1 MMSDE
6 DYNKLPDNFR
16 KFRAMLEKD
25 PNLNIKKK
33 IEINDEFMM
42 IEAYKIPI
50 NSRCK
55 VLESGHRGEVMH
67 IGRVHEVG
75 KGFFVGI
82 KLDEPYG
89 KNDGSYIINL
99 IIEFLEN
106 LIFNAQI
113 NLAYF

>member
-42 IEAYKIPI
+42 I
-50 NSRCK
+50 
-55 VLESGHRGEVMH
+55 
-67 IGRVHEVG
+67 
-75 KGFFVGI
+75 
-82 KLDEPYG
+82 
-89 KNDGSYIINL
+89 
-99 IIEFLEN
+99 
-106 LIFNAQI
+106 
-113 NLAYF
+113 